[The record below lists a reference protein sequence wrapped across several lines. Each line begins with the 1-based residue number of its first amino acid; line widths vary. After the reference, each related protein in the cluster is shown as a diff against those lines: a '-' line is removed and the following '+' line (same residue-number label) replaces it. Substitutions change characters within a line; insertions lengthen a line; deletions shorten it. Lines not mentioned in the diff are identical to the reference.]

1 MQLKD
6 DPTIE
11 RIRETRHQISEEFNH
26 DPQKIIEYY
35 LRLQEKEETLRR
47 ERKQSEEDQLLEHI
61 KA

>member
-35 LRLQEKEETLRR
+35 LRLQEKEEALRR
-47 ERKQSEEDQLLEHI
+47 ERKRSEEDQLLEHV

>member
-6 DPTIE
+6 DPVIE

-26 DPQKIIEYY
+26 DPQRIIEYY
-35 LRLQEKEETLRR
+35 LRLQEKKEARR
-47 ERKQSEEDQLLEHI
+47 GERKQSEEDQILESV